1 MIPARSDLLD
11 YDEEE
16 QTSSRRQA
24 PSMVSLHFVRSALRR
39 RWLACILSALLGM
52 LVAAS
57 ILVAFPGVH
66 NAKAS
71 LRLAHDPDTDPS
83 RAMATDVS
91 LLKTRTVASRTIER
105 LDLTMTPDDFLKSA
119 TAVSVSS
126 ELLELK
132 LTAPSNAEAERRL
145 SALTSVY
152 LQFRSDQLSAQ
163 SDALITGMQEHIQK
177 LDAQL
182 EGLTTRID
190 NLTKGSGSANT
201 EKLSE
206 AISQRA
212 YVQGRIDTL
221 RQSVEDATLRNQAI
235 LSSSNVLDPPAAE
248 VGGAKRRIALA
259 LASGLI
265 GGAAIGCGT
274 VLFLAIISD
283 RLRRRA
289 DVAEALEVP
298 VPVSVRRITPLPKR
312 LVGLPLIRALEGHR
326 TAERLRLAHAIEME
340 LPEPA
345 RSGRLAV
352 VGIGNAEAVRY
363 AVAAA
368 AADLVAD
375 GRSVVLM
382 DLTSKGSL
390 DGEVVRSMAGS
401 TPGPTVLRPRGLPT
415 LASDAAELRVVG
427 DEGKTAPSLENSNVT
442 LVLADL
448 DPSVGADYLLT
459 WSDRVII
466 AVTAGRSSAEMVR
479 TAGDLIRSA
488 GLEMRVA
495 ALLHTE
501 RTDDSSG
508 IAGFDRPIHIVEKHD
523 RLTLVGATVP
533 AEEAT
538 TGEQTVVDDAEVA
551 ALPEPAAEE
560 EASPETQQAAVEA
573 QAVAEEQPAAVV
585 EAQAVADEQPVDEKQ
600 LAHEELTASED
611 TAQDD
616 ELSGKVE
623 QATEEEQPVE
633 EQAQLTDEEQLAD
646 EELLEQLADEEQ
658 LTTEEVAP
666 EAQLT
671 AEEVAAEEQP
681 ATEEAAAE
689 EQPTAEEAAPEEQP
703 VTDEAAAEDQPTAE
717 EIAPEEQPATDEAAA
732 EEQPVA
738 EEEQPATEEAAA
750 VEQPADEP
758 TAEQDDSA
766 ADDQMINEDLTASE
780 QTTQD
785 DELSGEVEQIV
796 DDDQTVEMQAVVDLE
811 PAQVDE
817 QATVDLESAALLEQ
831 PFEDEY
837 AFGDDATVQMA
848 VIDVVLADEQVAAVA
863 ESPEESEG
871 ATAWQIFFVAAPPIH
886 VQPSAEDDELDWTW
900 EWLDESNAEQ
910 DVDSAVIVVDDDI
923 ELLVEPDEI
932 PQSFVE
938 IDVDGW
944 ALYIDVY
951 PPVYLGS
958 GPRSEDDDLN
968 WNWDWDW
975 DEEPAPAANAQESN
989 THESNGNGHDQNE
1002 AQDSRKDQ
1010 PAQVDHRSSRV

>member
-1 MIPARSDLLD
+1 MIPVRSDVLD
-11 YDEEE
+11 YDDEE
-16 QTSSRRQA
+16 QASSRRQA
-24 PSMVSLHFVRSALRR
+24 PTMVSLHFVRSALRR
-39 RWLACILSALLGM
+39 RWLICVLSAVLGM
-52 LVAAS
+52 LAAS
-57 ILVAFPGVH
+57 TFLVAFPVVH
-66 NAKAS
+66 NARAS
-71 LRLAHDPDTDPS
+71 LRLAHDPETDLS

-91 LLKTRTVASRTIER
+91 LLKTRTVASRTVER
-105 LDLTMTPDDFLKSA
+105 LGLTMTPDDFLKSV

-132 LTAPSNAEAERRL
+132 LTAPSNAEAVRRL

-163 SDALITGMQEHIQK
+163 SEALITGMQERIRN
-177 LDAQL
+177 L
-182 EGLTTRID
+182 EGQVNGLTTRID
-190 NLTKGSGSANT
+190 DLTKGSGSANT
-201 EKLSE
+201 EKLSQ

-221 RQSVEDATLRNQAI
+221 RQSVEDATLQNQAI
-235 LSSSNVLDPPAAE
+235 LTSSNVLDPPAAE

-274 VLFLAIISD
+274 VLFFAIISD
-283 RLRRRA
+283 RLRRRS

-312 LVGLPLIRALEGHR
+312 LVELPLIGTLDGHR

-352 VGIGNAEAVRY
+352 LGIDNAEEVRY

-375 GRSVVLM
+375 GRSVVLL
-382 DLTSKGSL
+382 DLTSKGHL
-390 DGEVVRSMAGS
+390 DGEMVRSMADS
-401 TPGPTVLRPRGLPT
+401 KPGPTVLRPRGLPT

-427 DEGKTAPSLENSNVT
+427 DEDKTAPSLEANDVT

-479 TAGDLIRSA
+479 TAGDLVRSA

-508 IAGFDRPIHIVEKHD
+508 ITGFDRPIQIVEKHD

-533 AEEAT
+533 AHEAI

-551 ALPEPAAEE
+551 AAPEPAAEE
-560 EASPETQQAAVEA
+560 EVSPETQQTAVEA
-573 QAVAEEQPAAVV
+573 LATAEEQPAAVV

-633 EQAQLTDEEQLAD
+633 EQAQLTDEEELAD

-658 LTTEEVAP
+658 LITEEVAP
-666 EAQLT
+666 
-671 AEEVAAEEQP
+671 EEQP

-689 EQPTAEEAAPEEQP
+689 EQP
-703 VTDEAAAEDQPTAE
+703 VT
-717 EIAPEEQPATDEAAA
+717 
-732 EEQPVA
+732 

-750 VEQPADEP
+750 EEQPVTEEPAAEEQPLAKEEQPVAEEEQPTTEQDESAVEGQPVDEEP
-758 TAEQDDSA
+758 TA
-766 ADDQMINEDLTASE
+766 SE
-780 QTTQD
+780 RTIQG
-785 DELSGEVEQIV
+785 DELTGEVEQIL
-796 DDDQTVEMQAVVDLE
+796 DDDQTVEMQVVVDLAPAQVDVQAPVDLE
-811 PAQVDE
+811 PTAV
-817 QATVDLESAALLEQ
+817 LEQ
-831 PFEDEY
+831 PFEDEL
-837 AFGDDATVQMA
+837 AVDDDATVQMA
-848 VIDVVLADEQVAAVA
+848 VLDVALADEQVAPVA

-871 ATAWQIFFVAAPPIH
+871 ATAWQIFFLTAPLVH
-886 VQPSAEDDELDWTW
+886 VQPSPEDDELDWTW
-900 EWLDESNAEQ
+900 EWLEEPSAEQ
-910 DVDSAVIVVDDDI
+910 DADSVLIVVDDDT
-923 ELLVEPDEI
+923 EVMVEPDEL
-932 PQSFVE
+932 PQSSVE

-951 PPVYLGS
+951 PPVYLAS
-958 GPRSEDDDLN
+958 RPGPEEDDLN

-975 DEEPAPAANAQESN
+975 DEEPAATAQESN
-989 THESNGNGHDQNE
+989 GHESNGNGHDQNE
-1002 AQDSRKDQ
+1002 AQVSGKDQ
-1010 PAQVDHRSSRV
+1010 PTQAGHRSSRV

>member
-1 MIPARSDLLD
+1 MIPVRSDVLD
-11 YDEEE
+11 YDDEE
-16 QTSSRRQA
+16 QASSRRQA
-24 PSMVSLHFVRSALRR
+24 PTMVSLHFVRSALRR
-39 RWLACILSALLGM
+39 RWLICVLSAVLGM
-52 LVAAS
+52 LAAS
-57 ILVAFPGVH
+57 TFLVAFPVVH
-66 NAKAS
+66 NARAS
-71 LRLAHDPDTDPS
+71 LRLAHDPETDLS

-91 LLKTRTVASRTIER
+91 LLKTRTVASRTVER
-105 LDLTMTPDDFLKSA
+105 LGLTMTPDDFLKSV

-132 LTAPSNAEAERRL
+132 LTAPSNAEAVRRL

-163 SDALITGMQEHIQK
+163 SEALITGMQERIRN
-177 LDAQL
+177 L
-182 EGLTTRID
+182 EGQVNGLTTRID
-190 NLTKGSGSANT
+190 DLTKGSGSANT
-201 EKLSE
+201 EKLSQ

-221 RQSVEDATLRNQAI
+221 RQSVEDATLQNQAI
-235 LSSSNVLDPPAAE
+235 LTSSNVLDPPAAE

-274 VLFLAIISD
+274 VLFFAIISD
-283 RLRRRA
+283 RLRRRF

-312 LVGLPLIRALEGHR
+312 LVELPLIGTLDGHR

-352 VGIGNAEAVRY
+352 LGIDNAEEVRY

-375 GRSVVLM
+375 GRSVVLL
-382 DLTSKGSL
+382 DLTSKGHL
-390 DGEVVRSMAGS
+390 DGEMVRSMADS
-401 TPGPTVLRPRGLPT
+401 KPGPTVLRPRGLPT

-427 DEGKTAPSLENSNVT
+427 DEDKTALSLEANDVT

-479 TAGDLIRSA
+479 TAGDLVRSA

-508 IAGFDRPIHIVEKHD
+508 ITGFDRPIQIVEKHD

-533 AEEAT
+533 AHEAI

-551 ALPEPAAEE
+551 AAPEPVAGEE
-560 EASPETQQAAVEA
+560 VSPETQQAAVEA
-573 QAVAEEQPAAVV
+573 LAVAEEQPAAVV
-585 EAQAVADEQPVDEKQ
+585 EAQAVADEQPV
-600 LAHEELTASED
+600 
-611 TAQDD
+611 
-616 ELSGKVE
+616 
-623 QATEEEQPVE
+623 E
-633 EQAQLTDEEQLAD
+633 EQAQLTDEEELAD

-658 LTTEEVAP
+658 LITEEVAP
-666 EAQLT
+666 
-671 AEEVAAEEQP
+671 EEQP

-689 EQPTAEEAAPEEQP
+689 EQP
-703 VTDEAAAEDQPTAE
+703 VT
-717 EIAPEEQPATDEAAA
+717 
-732 EEQPVA
+732 

-750 VEQPADEP
+750 EEQPVTEEPAAEEQPLAKEEQPVAEEEQPTTEQDESAVEGQPVDEEP
-758 TAEQDDSA
+758 TA
-766 ADDQMINEDLTASE
+766 SE
-780 QTTQD
+780 RTIQG
-785 DELSGEVEQIV
+785 DELTGEVEQIL
-796 DDDQTVEMQAVVDLE
+796 DDDQTVEMQVVVDLAPAQVDIQAPVDLE
-811 PAQVDE
+811 PAAV
-817 QATVDLESAALLEQ
+817 LEQ
-831 PFEDEY
+831 PFEDEL
-837 AFGDDATVQMA
+837 AVDDDATVQMA
-848 VIDVVLADEQVAAVA
+848 VLDVALADEQVAPVA

-871 ATAWQIFFVAAPPIH
+871 ATAWQIFFLTAPLVH
-886 VQPSAEDDELDWTW
+886 VQPSPEDDELDWTW
-900 EWLDESNAEQ
+900 EWLEEPSAEQ
-910 DVDSAVIVVDDDI
+910 DADSVLIVVDDDT
-923 ELLVEPDEI
+923 EVMVEPDEL
-932 PQSFVE
+932 PQSSVE
-938 IDVDGW
+938 IGVDGW

-951 PPVYLGS
+951 PPVYLAS
-958 GPRSEDDDLN
+958 RPGPEDDDLN

-975 DEEPAPAANAQESN
+975 DEEPAATAQESN
-989 THESNGNGHDQNE
+989 GHESNGNGHDQNE
-1002 AQDSRKDQ
+1002 AQVSGKDQ
-1010 PAQVDHRSSRV
+1010 PTQAGHRSSRV